1 MVLVVVAGIAAAQP
15 SRWTKEP
22 GIRVADGSVPYVVQL
37 GDTAYRL
44 YHTGPGGICSS
55 ISSDGLAFESEP
67 GVRVPNGPDSMQYI
81 VADPTVVTI
90 TGGYRMYYKGA
101 TGPGGPG
108 QARNRI
114 FSAVSA
120 DGLDWTKE
128 GLRYQNLG
136 PPDNGWT
143 SVPDAI
149 TLPDGRVR
157 IYYTSA
163 TGGIRSI
170 ISDNG
175 LDFLPEDGVRL
186 NAVDPNCIY
195 LPDSSYRL
203 FFSTQVGPSQHIGFA
218 DSPDGLSFTLVDTI
232 ISPGGPNDSFGCIDP
247 SAIIL
252 GNGRTRVYY
261 GGVTRSSFPTLSAIS
276 PAGAVAEAWTT
287 PECAVAAAPNP
298 CRGILTLRLLPADNR
313 APQNVSIRDVSGRP
327 VYSFPAA
334 SSARFVVD
342 LRPLPEGVYFISTE
356 ATPKAARLVLV
367 R

>member
-1 MVLVVVAGIAAAQP
+1 MAALLLLIALGH
-15 SRWTKEP
+15 WTKEP
-22 GIRVADGSVPYVVQL
+22 GIRVEQGSVPYVVQL

-55 ISSDGLAFESEP
+55 ISRDGLAFQTEP
-67 GVRVPNGPDSMQYI
+67 GVRVPNGPDSMQMI

-90 TGGYRMYYKGA
+90 TDGYRMYYKGA

-108 QARNRI
+108 QARHRI

-149 TLPDGRVR
+149 RLPDGRIR

-175 LDFLPEDGVRL
+175 LDFLPEDGIRL

-195 LPDSSYRL
+195 LPDSSFRL
-203 FFSTQVGPSQHIGFA
+203 FFSTQVGQSQHIGFA

-252 GNGRTRVYY
+252 SNGRTRVYY

-276 PAGAVAEAWTT
+276 PAGAAAENRAT
-287 PECAVAAAPNP
+287 PECAVGVAPNP
-298 CRGILTLRLLPADNR
+298 CRGILTVRLSLADNR
-313 APQNVSIRDVSGRP
+313 APQNVSIRDVSGRL
-327 VYSFPAA
+327 VH
-334 SSARFVVD
+334 SSLAVRDLPFAVD
-342 LRPLPEGVYFISTE
+342 LRSLPDGAYFVSTE